1 MSKAI
6 VTDGSINGFLFDI
19 VGKIQHDLDSDS
31 TDHYVEDNTA
41 VQDHIALKPEKITLV
56 YYHGEVS
63 DVSNNITSVEKK
75 VNSKLLNQP
84 VFINNVTQQ
93 TQQVKAQLAVLASE
107 AVDSTSPPVPI
118 PNNNKIINSNLNKK
132 TPTNTKQIAAYN
144 YFVKLRSNKTLVTCK
159 TPYGIYSDMWLDK
172 ITPVQDEDTQIMS
185 TFTIVLKQFRFAN
198 SVNVNYNA
206 NNYQGRVINQLA
218 PNQTNRVNG
227 LQVGTLP
234 TLPPVPNIK
243 ITSTGTGLNSDIISN
258 TFPAGITSQVIAGVK
273 Q

>member
-63 DVSNNITSVEKK
+63 DVSNNIISAQKNV
-75 VNSKLLNQP
+75 SAKLANQP
-84 VFINNVTQQ
+84 IFTNDVTQQ
-93 TQQVKAQLAVLASE
+93 TKQIKAQLTILASE
-107 AVDSTSPPVPI
+107 AIDSTSPPVPI
-118 PNNNKIINSNLNKK
+118 PSNNKIINSNLNKK
-132 TPTNTKQIAAYN
+132 TPVNTKQMAAYN
-144 YFVKLRSNKTLVTCK
+144 YFVKLRSSKTLVICK
-159 TPYGIYSDMWLDK
+159 TPYGIYGNMWLDK

-185 TFTIVLKQFRFAN
+185 TFTIILKQFRFAN

-206 NNYQGRVINQLA
+206 SNYQGRVVNQLA
-218 PNQTNRVNG
+218 PNQINRVNG

-234 TLPPVPNIK
+234 TLPPIPNIK
-243 ITSTGTGLNSDIISN
+243 ITSTGIGLNSNIISN
-258 TFPAGITSQVIAGVK
+258 TFLPGIINQIITGVK
-273 Q
+273 K